1 MGMFDSFR
9 LQHQGREVEIQSKQF
24 ANSLQNIRLGD
35 FVEFDSATPI
45 GVQGV
50 IEDFKVDYRNHDEPY
65 LWCVLIIVS
74 GCFVDYLICDDK
86 AEARSAAE
94 VMVKL
99 WQQPERQAEALLKFS
114 SAHFAKSEMIAKTL
128 SDVAWLL
135 NQYQSW
141 IDNSGKRPEKWF
153 VFHWHDFDETPWDI
167 ALAKILLQMDEFR
180 PHLHKKYVG
189 MSDDTE
195 KQEDASATVVCRL

>member
-1 MGMFDSFR
+1 MFDSFR
-9 LQHQGREVEIQSKQF
+9 LQHQGREIEIQSKQF

-65 LWCVLIIVS
+65 LWCVLIIVC
-74 GCFVDYLICDDK
+74 GCFVDYLICNDQ
-86 AEARSAAE
+86 AEARRAAE
-94 VMVKL
+94 VMVTL

-180 PHLHKKYVG
+180 PHLHKKYVAI
-189 MSDDTE
+189 SDNTE
-195 KQEDASATVVCRL
+195 NEEEKSRSLDK

>member
-1 MGMFDSFR
+1 MSMFDSFR

-74 GCFVDYLICDDK
+74 GCFVDYLICNDK
-86 AEARSAAE
+86 TEARSAAE

-99 WQQPERQAEALLKFS
+99 WQQPERQAAALLKFS

-128 SDVAWLL
+128 NDVAWLL

-141 IDNSGKRPEKWF
+141 IDNSGERLEKWF

-167 ALAKILLQMDEFR
+167 ALAKILLQMDELR
-180 PHLHKKYVG
+180 PHLHKKYVA
-189 MSDDTE
+189 MSDNTE
-195 KQEDASATVVCRL
+195 N